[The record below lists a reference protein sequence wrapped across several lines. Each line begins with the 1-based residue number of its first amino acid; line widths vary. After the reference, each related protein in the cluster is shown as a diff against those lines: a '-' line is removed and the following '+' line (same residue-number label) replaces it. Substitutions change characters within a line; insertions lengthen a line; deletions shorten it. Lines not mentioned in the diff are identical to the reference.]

1 MRRDRKSRGAYQEVL
16 RLDVP
21 VHNAE
26 AVQVPE
32 GVGQVVHHSTA
43 IPLGVLG

>member
-1 MRRDRKSRGAYQEVL
+1 MTYQEVL

-21 VHNAE
+21 VHDAE

-32 GVGQVVHHSTA
+32 GVGQVVNHGAAVS
-43 IPLGVLG
+43 LGVLG